1 MVICLRLHRLLFSW
15 KEKMP
20 CVHTLSGCFGRY
32 FYLQCVIVQF
42 EWLLLFCFDFQ
53 SFAPKCQRQ
62 IGRETQ
68 KVNPKGRNKDI
79 NRKNIISGHKDDQKY
94 FIQLIWRWFMI
105 SVNTNLQKRYNAPQI
120 SRNSCFFC
128 LHSQN
133 QYMWKTEWKRELNW
147 LWADRYCIIRTLFFE
162 LKVIFMAGISIFY
175 CSSSTIEFVWN
186 KWADFVFEDIFQ
198 PVKRYCYGIFFYV
211 SVFHI
216 NSSY

>member
-15 KEKMP
+15 KERTHFIRM
-20 CVHTLSGCFGRY
+20 VYYFGRY

-120 SRNSCFFC
+120 SRNSCFFVVC
-128 LHSQN
+128 IHKINICEKPNGREN
-133 QYMWKTEWKRELNW
+133 Q
-147 LWADRYCIIRTLFFE
+147 AGFE
-162 LKVIFMAGISIFY
+162 LIV
-175 CSSSTIEFVWN
+175 T
-186 KWADFVFEDIFQ
+186 
-198 PVKRYCYGIFFYV
+198 V
-211 SVFHI
+211 S
-216 NSSY
+216 